1 MSQVAQLRLHALVKQ
16 RNESDEKRS
25 MLQFQRKP
33 RQLAM
38 LTLHLFHGVV
48 KQIAEAE
55 SLHSERLDS
64 TSCFASV

>member
-33 RQLAM
+33 RQLATH
-38 LTLHLFHGVV
+38 TLHLLHGAA
-48 KQIAEAE
+48 KQKAEVE
-55 SLHSERLDS
+55 SLYSERLDS
-64 TSCFASV
+64 ISCFASV